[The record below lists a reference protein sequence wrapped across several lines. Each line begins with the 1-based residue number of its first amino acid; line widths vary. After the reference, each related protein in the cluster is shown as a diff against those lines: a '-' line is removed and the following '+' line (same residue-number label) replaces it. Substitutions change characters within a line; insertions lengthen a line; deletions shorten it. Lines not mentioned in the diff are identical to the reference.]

1 MFITDTHTHLYL
13 EQFEDDIETVIND
26 AINVGVN
33 KFFLPAI
40 SSKYNDSM
48 INLKKKY
55 NKNIFL
61 MAGLHPCYVNKDFEN
76 EILQVEKLIKENEIV
91 AVGEIGIDLYW
102 DKSNLAL
109 QKEAFLAQIK
119 IAQEN
124 DLPIVIHCR
133 ESFNEIYH
141 IIKKE
146 NLINGIFHCFSGN
159 LEQAKK
165 ITSLGL
171 KLGIG
176 GVLTFKNGGI
186 DKFLHQINI
195 ENIVLETD
203 SPYLSPT
210 PLRGKRNES
219 ANLIHIAKKLSEIYN
234 IPLSEIARITSSNSK
249 SVFGV

>member
-1 MFITDTHTHLYL
+1 MFFTDTHTHLYL

-119 IAQEN
+119 IAQDN

-146 NLINGIFHCFSGN
+146 NFFLKHAIFSSGSN
-159 LEQAKK
+159 K
-165 ITSLGL
+165 IE
-171 KLGIG
+171 KL
-176 GVLTFKNGGI
+176 
-186 DKFLHQINI
+186 
-195 ENIVLETD
+195 
-203 SPYLSPT
+203 
-210 PLRGKRNES
+210 
-219 ANLIHIAKKLSEIYN
+219 
-234 IPLSEIARITSSNSK
+234 
-249 SVFGV
+249 